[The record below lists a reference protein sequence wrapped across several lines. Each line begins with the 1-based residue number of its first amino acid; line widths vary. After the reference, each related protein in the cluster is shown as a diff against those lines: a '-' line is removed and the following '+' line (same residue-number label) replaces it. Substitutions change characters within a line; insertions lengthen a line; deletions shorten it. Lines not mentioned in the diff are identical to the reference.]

1 MYWNS
6 HRIRIMPA
14 ILLFF
19 FISGCGIIS
28 LEMVEYSTYPE
39 KRNQTISREARIW
52 IEFSIP
58 PDREQAEA
66 SFTLLRKG
74 VPVEGDY
81 TWEKNRLFF
90 TPVPPLKPGVRYL
103 LAFAGDIVSAA
114 GERHPVNTSVPFFV
128 DGSGPAPVLLQ
139 SSPPPGEVCGTRRR
153 LQFLFSTPLDE
164 SSLLQGFHLTPE
176 RRLLF
181 SLKAD
186 KMTVTVSP
194 EVDWEP
200 HTVYT
205 WEFTEKVTALDGTPL
220 GGAYTGT
227 FVTQADT
234 VPPSVRGVSSA
245 AYLAGVFLDQPGF
258 GKDDLIRLKFSE
270 KVDLQSLRDAFSISP
285 PVAGRFERCSEKE
298 IIFFPDAPFTMNM
311 EYHLTIDTGLRDEGG
326 NYLKEVY
333 WFSFIPDIPEQHV
346 ESVRFIE
353 TEPIIELSGDR
364 LCSQEF
370 PVIGLAGAEPDFSQ
384 TLEII
389 FARPYEEPYRSRITC
404 SITCTAYFPER
415 VFDPELE
422 VASWDGTGTRLLL
435 KYRGFKKSPAE
446 TGAVLYR
453 VSIPGGKTTTENQD
467 GSYLTDE
474 TWIVFQTV
482 SED

>member
-6 HRIRIMPA
+6 RSVRITPA

-19 FISGCGIIS
+19 LISGCGIIS
-28 LEMVEYSTYPE
+28 LETVEYSTYPE
-39 KRNQTISREARIW
+39 KRNQTISLEANIW

-66 SFTLLRKG
+66 GFTVLRKG

-81 TWEKNRLFF
+81 TWKKNRLFF

-103 LAFAGDIVSAA
+103 LAFAGEIVSAA

-128 DGSGPAPVLLQ
+128 GCTGPAPVLLQ
-139 SSPPPGEVCGTRRR
+139 SSPPSGEVCGNSRQLT
-153 LQFLFSTPLDE
+153 FMFSTPLDE
-164 SSLLQGFHLTPE
+164 SSLSRGFHIIPE
-176 RRLLF
+176 SRLLF
-181 SLKAD
+181 SLNAD
-186 KMTVTVSP
+186 KLTVTVSP
-194 EVDWEP
+194 EDDWDP

-234 VPPSVRGVSSA
+234 VPPSVLGVFSA

-258 GKDDLIRLKFSE
+258 GKDDLIRLGFSE
-270 KVDLQSLRDAFSISP
+270 KVNLQSLHNAFSISP
-285 PVAGRFERCSEKE
+285 PVAGRFEPCSEKE
-298 IIFFPDAPFTMNM
+298 IIFFPDTPFTMNT

-326 NYLKEVY
+326 NYLKEIY
-333 WFSFIPDIPEQHV
+333 RFSFTPDIPEQQV

-353 TEPIIELSGDR
+353 TEPVIELSGDR

-389 FARPYEEPYRSRITC
+389 FARPYEEPYRSRITR
-404 SITCTAYFPER
+404 SITCTAYFPETI
-415 VFDPELE
+415 FDPELE

-435 KYRGFKKSPAE
+435 KYRGFKKSPAG
-446 TGAVLYR
+446 TGAALYR
-453 VSIPGGKTTTENQD
+453 VSIPGGKTATENQD
-467 GSYLTDE
+467 GSYLTGE

>member
-1 MYWNS
+1 
-6 HRIRIMPA
+6 MPA

-128 DGSGPAPVLLQ
+128 DCSGPAPVLLQ

-234 VPPSVRGVSSA
+234 VPPSVRGVFFCSIS
-245 AYLAGVFLDQPGF
+245 GRSVLDQPA
-258 GKDDLIRLKFSE
+258 S
-270 KVDLQSLRDAFSISP
+270 
-285 PVAGRFERCSEKE
+285 GRTTS
-298 IIFFPDAPFTMNM
+298 
-311 EYHLTIDTGLRDEGG
+311 
-326 NYLKEVY
+326 
-333 WFSFIPDIPEQHV
+333 
-346 ESVRFIE
+346 
-353 TEPIIELSGDR
+353 SG
-364 LCSQEF
+364 
-370 PVIGLAGAEPDFSQ
+370 
-384 TLEII
+384 
-389 FARPYEEPYRSRITC
+389 
-404 SITCTAYFPER
+404 
-415 VFDPELE
+415 
-422 VASWDGTGTRLLL
+422 
-435 KYRGFKKSPAE
+435 
-446 TGAVLYR
+446 
-453 VSIPGGKTTTENQD
+453 
-467 GSYLTDE
+467 
-474 TWIVFQTV
+474 
-482 SED
+482 